1 MRTDPI
7 WVQVAKDGWTV
18 GGRQPRKGELVQ
30 LTPVEAAQA
39 YRQGWISLT
48 RPGPAAIEAATI
60 RHAAPPPVLG
70 RALTADLPRGAEPET
85 KRRRYR
91 RRDLE
96 AES

>member
-18 GGRQPRKGELVQ
+18 GGRPRRKGELVQ

-39 YRQGWISLT
+39 YRQGGISLT
-48 RPGPAAIEAATI
+48 RPAPAAIEAATG
-60 RHAAPPPVLG
+60 RLAAPPPVLG
-70 RALTADLPRGAEPET
+70 RALTAELPRGAEPET